1 MLMGNPRRMILIGFV
16 LVVIGVAL
24 PLLMILDMMRTT
36 FLLSLIAH
44 GASVSGLFLGF
55 IGTLMIVRTRKEK
68 DEADRFGPMPWSDDL
83 DRRR

>member
-1 MLMGNPRRMILIGFV
+1 MLMGNPRRMILIGLV

-68 DEADRFGPMPWSDDL
+68 DVEDHVGPLPWSDDL
-83 DRRR
+83 DSRR